1 MPPKSRRKIEDLD
14 DGRFHGSDALA
25 VSLIRKWAWG
35 GLSAADVQEFSLAAK
50 QSGADSAEI
59 RKLASIGSF
68 GVNKQNCHRDLIRYV
83 CPSTACVPEPTAIQ
97 VPYFDN
103 KGSSDVALLCE
114 MQCILPLDWIDTM
127 ASSPETKDLFQLDFC
142 PREDLQRFWMSQ
154 DLERNPKFKNHPIL
168 EKEDASKGIPVTFHS
183 DGAQFQDRGS
193 LTILSIAPL
202 LSKAAPVDKNLL
214 VAVCPKDC
222 CVPGPQGTWASI
234 WQWVVWSMT
243 WLFRGVHPNA
253 DPFGKV
259 FEKDTYRGKKAGK
272 PILPQGMFIFLWAFP
287 ADMEFLMNDLGLPR
301 HAAEYPCGWCQGNK
315 SDVPYN
321 DFRLAALW
329 KNTVP
334 KSPPTDHVIMQI
346 PGMTVWHFAL
356 DMLHVMELGGT
367 SQMIGNV
374 LFYIVYM
381 LMTDVTRTAAC
392 NRIWSEILELYEEL
406 EVHHDHRLKELHLK
420 NFYDTKAPWTNFP
433 CCHFMKA
440 AEVKGLIKPV
450 LRLAERYCDMS
461 DDEGKHVVLAMRN
474 LSVFYDALSSAPMTP
489 DESHRKKL
497 NDSMTKFLLH
507 YSYLGKLA
515 FDQRRQMY
523 SFVPKIHYMA
533 HLAQQAMFL
542 NPKYVTC
549 YSGEDYVGQ
558 ISQLGHTC
566 LYGTVGW
573 KLSVPLFGKYRIAMY
588 LRFTWHIDIYL

>member
-1 MPPKSRRKIEDLD
+1 MPPKSRRRLIELD
-14 DGRFHGSDALA
+14 DGAFIGSDPLA

-35 GLSAADVQEFSLAAK
+35 GLSAADVQEFALAAK
-50 QSGADSAEI
+50 QSGADSDEI
-59 RKLASIGSF
+59 RKLASFGSF
-68 GVNKQNCHRDLIRYV
+68 GTCKQNCHRDLMRYV
-83 CPSTACVPEPTAIQ
+83 CPRITCVPESTAVQ
-97 VPYFDN
+97 VPYYDN

-114 MQCILPLDWIDTM
+114 MECILPLDWIDVM
-127 ASSPETKDLFQLDFC
+127 ANSPETKELFLHDFC
-142 PREDLQRFWMSQ
+142 PSEDLQMFWMSQ
-154 DLERNPKFKNHPIL
+154 DVEHDPKFKHHPIL
-168 EKEDASKGIPVTFHS
+168 EKDSSKGIPLTFHS

-193 LTILSIAPL
+193 LTILSMAPL

-214 VAVCPKDC
+214 IAACPKDC
-222 CVPGPQGTWASI
+222 CVPGPEGTWACI
-234 WQWVVWSMT
+234 WMWVVWSMT
-243 WLFRGVHPNA
+243 WLFRGVHPSV
-253 DPFGKV
+253 DPFGNV
-259 FEKDTYRGKKAGK
+259 FETSSHRGKKAGK
-272 PILPQGMFIFLWAFP
+272 PILGRGLFCFLWAFL
-287 ADMEFLMNDLGLPR
+287 ADMEFLMVDLGLPH
-301 HAAEYPCGWCQGNK
+301 HAAEFPCGWCQGNK

-329 KNTVP
+329 RNTVP

-367 SQMIGNV
+367 SQMIGNL
-374 LFYIVYM
+374 LFYIVFM
-381 LMTDVTRTAAC
+381 LWNNLTRTAAC
-392 NRIWSEILELYEEL
+392 NRLWFEILDLYEEFD
-406 EVHHDHRLKELHLK
+406 VPHDHRLKELHCK
-420 NFYDTKAPWTNFP
+420 NFSDTKASWKTFP

-440 AEVKGLIKPV
+440 AEVKGLIKPA
-450 LRLAERYCDMS
+450 LRLAETYCDMS
-461 DDEGKHVVLAMRN
+461 DDEGKHVVFAMRN
-474 LSVFYDALSSAPMTP
+474 LSAFYDELKSAPMAP
-489 DESHRKKL
+489 NDEHKKRI

-515 FDQRRQMY
+515 FNQNRQMY

-542 NPKYVTC
+542 NPKYATC
-549 YSGEDYVGQ
+549 YSGEDYVGK

-588 LRFTWHIDIYL
+588 LRFTFHIDIYL